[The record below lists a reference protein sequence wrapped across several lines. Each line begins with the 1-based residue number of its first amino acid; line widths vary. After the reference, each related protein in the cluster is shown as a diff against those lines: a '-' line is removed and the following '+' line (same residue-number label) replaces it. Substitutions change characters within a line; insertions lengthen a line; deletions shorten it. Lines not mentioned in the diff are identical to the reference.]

1 MSNLDEKIDTAKE
14 RIRELEILIQ
24 HCKDAD
30 KNQTNTI

>member
-24 HCKDAD
+24 HWKDAD
-30 KNQTNTI
+30 KNQTNTK

>member
-24 HCKDAD
+24 HWKDAA
-30 KNQTNTI
+30 KNQTNTK

>member
-24 HCKDAD
+24 HWKDAV
-30 KNQTNTI
+30 KNQTNTK